1 MRGRRSTEPVA
12 GQGLPRREEEEDAG
26 AVEKRGQRE
35 GDGTTVLELPPTMTE
50 EEVLHVLRVVERDAS
65 LRRRE
70 TRRIRTLRQD
80 VEEEETKGSLLS
92 RQERFSGKR
101 CVRCCAAFCCLLNA
115 RRRCHAC
122 RRFVCA
128 RCCCRRRWC
137 CERGRTERG
146 WKCRTCCKATR
157 VESLALRWFYDGA
170 RARFGGCGGAEVA
183 CVVRARLRA
192 AWEGGSHLA
201 DSVMAEVRAAAWRA
215 SSDAVREVLSSR
227 AERRGRRSTGTLAA
241 SDGPTTATP
250 TASLAR
256 QKGGVEE
263 EEQQLDVLR
272 RSGAVLV
279 SELTASITSKLLNG
293 DAAFPGHGG
302 VLSMPSND
310 GGDGDPP
317 TSPDTDSP
325 RRSAPARRRD
335 RASLAPTLTS
345 ELVPGPAK
353 SAHTCGDVGNAGNA
367 GGVRRSVT
375 AAGGDANGEDDPR
388 CSDTPGEETDEPRG
402 PGGEGVCRDAS
413 RSSSTADGPPADPS
427 ISPGAAVDPSPAVPP
442 PDAGPSTVAAAG
454 GETIGVRDSSDE
466 QPASVGRRAGGDSG
480 EESPCSHR
488 SGDYPVD
495 DDDAVHATLG
505 LGHRGRDR
513 RPRADAGPTGADS
526 DGPGELL
533 VPERG
538 GEGRG
543 GPVGCDAGEAAGVG
557 DGPPTAAERGP
568 RRTLREGPARVLGE
582 GSAEEGAEGSPGCLD
597 QLAALSSRLAVLE
610 SSLCRLESGLAPSH
624 TWAQSGMRS
633 VSSPELGQR
642 HGDAPRPLRRGTA
655 LRHGQRQERMSTGI
669 LAEDEE
675 EEDEEEGE
683 DQGEDETAGDSDST
697 TAATDEG
704 DAEEEVEAEMRKRYT
719 AASLRS
725 LTTHALRLIADAQ
738 RLLSRPGAG
747 DVGPAPSRRAARAL
761 DQRLSELEENVYVG
775 AGQAFELEEE
785 LRHLEERARGIH
797 AATTERELAWLEDRV
812 ATASAQVQGA
822 EGQQISDIEQSVSC
836 LGVCLP
842 AGPIARREPQAALVE
857 SPKPRSRKL
866 PAPPGSDSYLQADWM
881 RELSEEPS
889 EFA

>member
-1 MRGRRSTEPVA
+1 MRGRRSAKPVA

-26 AVEKRGQRE
+26 AVEKGGQRE

-115 RRRCHAC
+115 RRRCQAC

-128 RCCCRRRWC
+128 RCCCSRRWC
-137 CERGRTERG
+137 CERAERG
-146 WKCRTCCKATR
+146 WRCRTCCKATR

-183 CVVRARLRA
+183 CVVRARLRP

-201 DSVMAEVRAAAWRA
+201 DSLMAEVSAAAWRA
-215 SSDAVREVLSSR
+215 ASDAVREVVSSR
-227 AERRGRRSTGTLAA
+227 AERRGRRSAGTLAA
-241 SDGPTTATP
+241 GDGPTTP
-250 TASLAR
+250 SLAR

-263 EEQQLDVLR
+263 ERQLDILR
-272 RSGAVLV
+272 GSGAVLV

-293 DAAFPGHGG
+293 DASFPGHGG
-302 VLSMPSND
+302 VLHMPSND
-310 GGDGDPP
+310 GGDGDPI

-335 RASLAPTLTS
+335 RASIAPTHTS
-345 ELVPGPAK
+345 ELLPGPAT
-353 SAHTCGDVGNAGNA
+353 SAHTCGNVENAGNVENVGSDGNA
-367 GGVRRSVT
+367 GGVGRPVT
-375 AAGGDANGEDDPR
+375 AAGNDANGEDVPR

-402 PGGEGVCRDAS
+402 PGGVGVCRDAS

-427 ISPGAAVDPSPAVPP
+427 ISPGATVDPSPAVPP
-442 PDAGPSTVAAAG
+442 PDAGPSPVAAAG
-454 GETIGVRDSSDE
+454 GETIGVRDSSYE
-466 QPASVGRRAGGDSG
+466 QPASVGRRAGGDPG
-480 EESPCSHR
+480 EESPWGHR
-488 SGDYPVD
+488 SGDYSV
-495 DDDAVHATLG
+495 DDDAVRATLG
-505 LGHRGRDR
+505 LGHRGRSR
-513 RPRADAGPTGADS
+513 RPRADAGPTGAERLPRAS
-526 DGPGELL
+526 DGPGESL
-533 VPERG
+533 VPEGGGESRSPERG
-538 GEGRG
+538 REGRG
-543 GPVGCDAGEAAGVG
+543 SPAGCDAGEAAGVG

-568 RRTLREGPARVLGE
+568 RRTLHEGPARVLGE
-582 GSAEEGAEGSPGCLD
+582 GSAAEGADGAEGSPGCLD
-597 QLAALSSRLAVLE
+597 QRGV
-610 SSLCRLESGLAPSH
+610 
-624 TWAQSGMRS
+624 RS

-642 HGDAPRPLRRGTA
+642 HGDAPRPLRRGTV

-669 LAEDEE
+669 LAEEEEAENEE
-675 EEDEEEGE
+675 EED
-683 DQGEDETAGDSDST
+683 QGKDETAADSDST
-697 TAATDEG
+697 TIATDEG
-704 DAEEEVEAEMRKRYT
+704 DAEEEVEVEMRKRYT

-747 DVGPAPSRRAARAL
+747 DGGPAPSRRVARAL

-785 LRHLEERARGIH
+785 LRHLEEGARGIH

-822 EGQQISDIEQSVSC
+822 EGQISDIEQSVSC
-836 LGVCLP
+836 LGVRLP
-842 AGPIARREPQAALVE
+842 AGPVTRREPQAALME

-866 PAPPGSDSYLQADWM
+866 PAPPGSESYVQADWM
-881 RELSEEPS
+881 RELSGEPS

>member
-272 RSGAVLV
+272 GSGAVLV

-480 EESPCSHR
+480 EESPCGHR

-582 GSAEEGAEGSPGCLD
+582 GLAEEGAEGSPGCLD
-597 QLAALSSRLAVLE
+597 
-610 SSLCRLESGLAPSH
+610 
-624 TWAQSGMRS
+624 QSGMRS

-704 DAEEEVEAEMRKRYT
+704 DAEEEVEAEMRK
-719 AASLRS
+719 
-725 LTTHALRLIADAQ
+725 
-738 RLLSRPGAG
+738 
-747 DVGPAPSRRAARAL
+747 
-761 DQRLSELEENVYVG
+761 VYVG

-822 EGQQISDIEQSVSC
+822 EGQISDIEQSVSC

-842 AGPIARREPQAALVE
+842 AGPIARREPQAALTE

>member
-325 RRSAPARRRD
+325 RRSAPAWRRD

-353 SAHTCGDVGNAGNA
+353 SAHTCGDVGNAG
-367 GGVRRSVT
+367 GVRRSVT

-388 CSDTPGEETDEPRG
+388 CSDMPGEETDEPRG

-413 RSSSTADGPPADPS
+413 RSSSTADGSPADPS

-454 GETIGVRDSSDE
+454 WETIGVRDSSDE

-480 EESPCSHR
+480 EESLCGHR

-495 DDDAVHATLG
+495 DDDAVRAMLD

-513 RPRADAGPTGADS
+513 RLRADAGPTGAES

-597 QLAALSSRLAVLE
+597 Q
-610 SSLCRLESGLAPSH
+610 SGV
-624 TWAQSGMRS
+624 RS

-642 HGDAPRPLRRGTA
+642 HGDTPRPLRRGTV
-655 LRHGQRQERMSTGI
+655 LRHGQRQERMSTSI
-669 LAEDEE
+669 LAEE

-704 DAEEEVEAEMRKRYT
+704 DAEEEVEAEMRK
-719 AASLRS
+719 
-725 LTTHALRLIADAQ
+725 
-738 RLLSRPGAG
+738 
-747 DVGPAPSRRAARAL
+747 
-761 DQRLSELEENVYVG
+761 VYVG

-822 EGQQISDIEQSVSC
+822 EGQISDIEQSVSC

-842 AGPIARREPQAALVE
+842 AGPIARREPQAALTE